1 MRLDHITSSGFD
13 AGPPAK
19 ARPSSAGLSKEA
31 PLDLGDHVDRRQR
44 PCYVPSPHASVARL
58 PANIGAQTATLH
70 PLPGDNSC
78 VEPPDPIPNSEV
90 KRTRADGSVAQAM
103 QE

>member
-1 MRLDHITSSGFD
+1 MRLDHITSSGFPGAVLPED
-13 AGPPAK
+13 PLAFTTRKTFQTRYVPPPFRFEQSL
-19 ARPSSAGLSKEA
+19 ARPVTLESVA
-31 PLDLGDHVDRRQR
+31 
-44 PCYVPSPHASVARL
+44 PSP
-58 PANIGAQTATLH
+58 ATLH
-70 PLPGDNSC
+70 PLPGDHSG